1 MYEKVEKELRKIEDI
16 KWQANMKKRE
26 NEFKVIEEKIV
37 KIYQQKSEEEKTTKP
52 TS

>member
-1 MYEKVEKELRKIEDI
+1 M

-37 KIYQQKSEEEKTTKP
+37 QIYQQNSKEEKENL
-52 TS
+52 